1 MTDSPSQLPAAV
13 HPWQVDQWN
22 RLRTRRGE
30 GRLPHAMI
38 VCGPGGTGERTFA
51 DTVMQSL
58 LCTAAPDAAPCGQ
71 CAACREFL
79 AGTHP
84 DAVTIEPEEAGKA
97 IGIDRIRGLIGRLAL
112 TGGGGAKV
120 ALIDPAETLTLQAA
134 NSLLKTLEE
143 PPGDSV
149 LLLVSER
156 PARLPATIRSRC
168 QQVAFGL
175 PERSAALEWLQSRLG
190 EGADTDSAGVWLD
203 RAGGAPLRALELS
216 RREGDDADL
225 ITALVAALGDGRVAP
240 EAIAAGARVPLRTS
254 VPLLISAVE
263 DIIRLRLAPEPRLRL
278 PGERQRLSAAGAGVD
293 VAALF
298 HYLDELKRSI
308 PGPSSALRADIQ
320 WQGLLADAAET
331 GRSRQH

>member
-1 MTDSPSQLPAAV
+1 MSASQPPSI
-13 HPWQVDQWN
+13 HPWQADQWH
-22 RLRTRRGE
+22 RLRARRGE

-38 VCGPGGTGERTFA
+38 VCGPGGTGERAFA
-51 DTVMQSL
+51 DAVMQSL
-58 LCTAAPDAAPCGQ
+58 LCTAAPETAPCGA
-71 CAACREFL
+71 CAACREFA
-79 AGTHP
+79 AGNHP
-84 DAVTIEPEEAGKA
+84 DAVTIEPEESGKA

-120 ALIDPAETLTLQAA
+120 ALIDPAEAMTLQAS

-168 QQVAFGL
+168 QQVTFGL
-175 PERSAALEWLQSRLG
+175 PERSAALEWLRPRIES
-190 EGADTDSAGVWLD
+190 EGAGHEDAGAWLD
-203 RAGGAPLRALELS
+203 RAGGAPLRALELA
-216 RREGDDADL
+216 RRETDEAAL
-225 ITALVAALGDGRVAP
+225 IAALVGALRDGRVTP
-240 EAIAAGARVPLRTS
+240 DAIAAGARVPLRTS
-254 VPLLISAVE
+254 VPLLVAAVE

-278 PGERQRLSAAGAGVD
+278 SGERQRLAAAGAGVD
-293 VAALF
+293 VVALF